1 MNEKY
6 TEVLVQYELELVS
19 ARRGRGAW
27 ICETNQGLKLVREY
41 KGTVK
46 RLEFE
51 EYVLAFV
58 QEKGYPLVDR
68 YVRNKEGYLVSPAED
83 GTRYIVKDW
92 FSDRECN
99 LKDSGE
105 VLRAVGQIA
114 GLHKILREIPFE
126 EEWNMGSILAEPAG
140 QEMERHNREMRR
152 AKNFI
157 RGKQKKTEFELSVIG
172 SFSHFYSQAQEAC
185 KGMGQIGNEGENEQ
199 FLSHGDVNQHHV
211 LITPQGIAM
220 IEFNKLHF
228 GLQIED
234 LYHFMR
240 KAMEKHDWN
249 ITLGLSILDVYD
261 RVLPMTEKD
270 RKRLYYLLLYPEK
283 YWKQINFYYNTNK
296 AWIPAKNVEKLKN
309 LEEQEE
315 NKGKFLSRIY

>member
-6 TEVLVQYELELVS
+6 TEVLEQYDLELIS

-51 EYVLAFV
+51 EQVLTFV
-58 QEKGYPLVDR
+58 QDNGYALVDR
-68 YVRNKEGYLVSPAED
+68 YVRNREGYLVSPAED

-92 FSDRECN
+92 FADKECN
-99 LKDSGE
+99 LRDSGE
-105 VLRAVGQIA
+105 VLKAVGQIA
-114 GLHKILREIPFE
+114 KLHRILKEIPFE
-126 EEWNMGSILAEPAG
+126 EEWNMGSILAEPAE
-140 QEMERHNREMRR
+140 QEMERHNREMKR

-157 RGKQKKTEFELSVIG
+157 RGKRKKTEFELCVIG
-172 SFSHFYSQAQEAC
+172 NFEHFYKQAQEASQ
-185 KGMGQIGNEGENEQ
+185 GMEDIGKRGEPEL

-211 LITPQGIAM
+211 LMGNQGIAI

-249 ITLGLSILDVYD
+249 ISLGLSILDVYD
-261 RVLPMTEKD
+261 RVLPITSED
-270 RKRLYYLLLYPEK
+270 RERLYYLLLYPEK
-283 YWKQINFYYNTNK
+283 YWKQINFYYNANK
-296 AWIPAKNVEKLKN
+296 AWIPSKNVEKLKN

-315 NKGKFLSRIY
+315 NKSKFLDRIH

>member
-6 TEVLVQYELELVS
+6 TEVLEQYELELFS

-27 ICETNQGLKLVREY
+27 ICETDQGLKLVREY

-51 EYVLAFV
+51 EYVLTFV
-58 QEKGYPLVDR
+58 QENGYPLVDR
-68 YVRNKEGYLVSPAED
+68 YVRNKEGCLVSLAED
-83 GTRYIVKDW
+83 GTRFIVKDW
-92 FSDRECN
+92 FSERECN
-99 LKDSGE
+99 LKDPAD
-105 VLRAVGQIA
+105 VLKAVEQLA
-114 GLHKILREIPFE
+114 GLHKVMRKIGFE

-140 QEMERHNREMRR
+140 KEMARHNREMRR

-157 RGKQKKTEFELSVIG
+157 REKRRKNEFELCITG
-172 SFSHFYSQAQEAC
+172 SFNHFYEQAEEAC
-185 KGMGQIGNEGENEQ
+185 RGMEYLEKTEKEEL
-199 FLSHGDVNQHHV
+199 FLSHGEVNQHHV
-211 LITPQGIAM
+211 LMAPQGIAF

-240 KAMEKHDWN
+240 KALEKHNWN
-249 ITLGLSILDVYD
+249 ENLGLSVLEAYD
-261 RVLPMTEKD
+261 KVLSIGRSD

-283 YWKQINFYYNTNK
+283 YWKQINFYYNGNK
-296 AWIPAKNVEKLKN
+296 AWIPVKNVEKLKN

-315 NKGKFLSRIY
+315 NKEKFLGRIY